1 LSLNWAL
8 MTELEPENRE
18 IDVAF
23 RSIKSTFE
31 TGDVRKMYDIAT
43 LYPTKIIKALGLNHG
58 RYINKLA
65 KPETFDISE
74 IIRFSRLIGVDHQKV
89 LEVILKEAIPNVAE
103 KEKTKKAAS
112 KKPTPK
118 PPASKQPAPKKTAVK
133 AVVKKKAAGKGGKK

>member
-1 LSLNWAL
+1 

-89 LEVILKEAIPNVAE
+89 LEVILKEAIPNVAA
-103 KEKTKKAAS
+103 KEKTKKAAAS
-112 KKPTPK
+112 KPPTPK
-118 PPASKQPAPKKTAVK
+118 QPASKPPAAKKAP
-133 AVVKKKAAGKGGKK
+133 VKKKAAGKGGKK

>member
-1 LSLNWAL
+1 LSLNWAI
-8 MTELEPENRE
+8 MTEIEPENRE

-89 LEVILKEAIPNVAE
+89 LEVILKEAIPNVVA

-112 KKPTPK
+112 RRSAP
-118 PPASKQPAPKKTAVK
+118 KQPAPKKAAVK
-133 AVVKKKAAGKGGKK
+133 AAVKKKALVKGGKK